1 MSERL
6 KIKMEKVAI
15 ITDSCGD
22 VSLEYQKDNAIF
34 VLPMVVQ
41 TSDGEYK
48 DGVTIT
54 AKKVYEKQQKE
65 VLKTASPTG
74 ADICDIFE
82 KVKEEGYTHAI
93 VVTLSSGLSGT
104 YNQIKLIAEMEE
116 HLEIHVIDSKSG
128 SVGYGAVAILLAK
141 YRDAGVSYEELV
153 NIGERLIL
161 DSYVYFS
168 IDTLEHLEKGGRIGK
183 AAALV
188 GSLLNIKPILSFD
201 KEQGEIFVPAKVRGR
216 KGLQPK
222 LMELVETHIE
232 EQPERKYWIVVA
244 DGDLPEEHEELEGK
258 LKDKYPNCQGMIH
271 SVIGGAL
278 STYLGAG
285 LLGAGVV
292 FV

>member
-1 MSERL
+1 
-6 KIKMEKVAI
+6 MEKIAI

-22 VSLEYQKDNAIF
+22 VLEEYQKELAIF

-54 AKKVYEKQQKE
+54 AKEVYEKQKTE

-74 ADICDIFE
+74 ADICDLFE
-82 KVKEEGYTHAI
+82 KVKAEGYTHAI
-93 VVTLSSGLSGT
+93 VVTLSAGLSGT

-116 HLEIHVIDSKSG
+116 NLEIHVIDSKSG
-128 SVGYGAVAILLAK
+128 SIGYGAVAVLLAK
-141 YRDAGVSYEELV
+141 YRDTGHSFEELV
-153 NIGERLIL
+153 KIGEKLVQ

-183 AAALV
+183 AAAFV
-188 GSLLNIKPILSFD
+188 GSLLKIKPILSFD
-201 KEQGEIFVPAKVRGR
+201 KERGEIFVPAKVRGR

-222 LMELVETHIE
+222 LMELVESHIT

-244 DGDLPEEHEELEGK
+244 DGDLPEEHTELEKK
-258 LKDKYPNCQGMIH
+258 LKEQYPNCEGMIH
-271 SVIGGAL
+271 AVIGGAL

-292 FV
+292 FVEKIFES

>member
-1 MSERL
+1 
-6 KIKMEKVAI
+6 MEKIAI

-22 VSLEYQKDNAIF
+22 VSSEYQKEHAIF

-54 AKKVYEKQQKE
+54 AKEVYEKQKNE

-74 ADICDIFE
+74 ADICDLFE
-82 KVKEEGYTHAI
+82 KVKAEGYTHAI

-104 YNQIKLIAEMEE
+104 CNQVKLLAEMEE
-116 HLEIHVIDSKSG
+116 DLEVYVIDSKSG
-128 SVGYGAVAILLAK
+128 SVGYGAVAVLLAK
-141 YRDAGVSYEELV
+141 YRDAGHSFEELV
-153 NIGERLIL
+153 KIGEKLVL

-188 GSLLNIKPILSFD
+188 GGLLNIKPILSFD

-222 LMELVETHIE
+222 LMELVETHIKE
-232 EQPERKYWIVVA
+232 YPERQYWIVVA
-244 DGDLPEEHEELEGK
+244 DGGLTEEHVELEEK
-258 LKDKYPNCQGMIH
+258 LKEKYPNCQGMLH
-271 SVIGGAL
+271 GVIGGAL

-285 LLGAGVV
+285 LLGAGIV

>member
-1 MSERL
+1 
-6 KIKMEKVAI
+6 MEKIAI

-22 VSLEYQKDNAIF
+22 VLPEYQKEYGIF
-34 VLPMVVQ
+34 ILPMVVQ
-41 TSDGEYK
+41 ASDGEYK

-54 AKKVYEKQQKE
+54 AKEVYEKQKAE

-74 ADICDIFE
+74 ADICDMFE

-93 VVTLSSGLSGT
+93 VVTLSTGLSGT
-104 YNQIKLIAEMEE
+104 CNQVKLIAEMEE
-116 HLEIHVIDSKSG
+116 NLGISVIDSKSG
-128 SVGYGAVAILLAK
+128 SIGYGAIAVLLAK
-141 YRDAGVSYEELV
+141 YRDEGYCFNELV
-153 NIGERLIL
+153 KTGEKLVL

-188 GSLLNIKPILSFD
+188 GGLLNIKPILSFD

-232 EQPERKYWIVVA
+232 EQPERKYWLVVA
-244 DGDLPEEHEELEGK
+244 DGDLPEEHTELEKK
-258 LKDKYPNCQGMIH
+258 LKEKYPDCQGMLH
-271 SVIGGAL
+271 AEIGGAL

-285 LLGAGVV
+285 LLGAGII